1 MLSDL
6 YKTSILKK
14 KQSAKFGVKVSLDII
29 NALVKVRSFM
39 VSNRDIKPDNIMVK
53 TNKDNLYTAIML
65 DFG

>member
-1 MLSDL
+1 
-6 YKTSILKK
+6 
-14 KQSAKFGVKVSLDII
+14 
-29 NALVKVRSFM
+29 M